1 MILLQLDR
9 LMVDSL
15 SVVND
20 LLSSPVC
27 ECSPIVV
34 SGPSVM
40 DTILAIA
47 MAVIALANICL
58 TFFIFRQ
65 GRKDTSESANKQRK
79 FELVQSLILNNRLPL
94 LYSFYDAVSN
104 ECRKLLVKNDQQ
116 TKLAVNETNMALL
129 KRFRQDFVM
138 PFNVVDHE
146 LFVSLKETAD
156 DLIDGITEAIFDEG
170 INLKHEPKYNEMITE
185 PLSRNRNA
193 MLSKLYE
200 MANLDRKA

>member
-1 MILLQLDR
+1 M
-9 LMVDSL
+9 DS
-15 SVVND
+15 
-20 LLSSPVC
+20 
-27 ECSPIVV
+27 
-34 SGPSVM
+34 
-40 DTILAIA
+40 ILAIA
-47 MAVIALANICL
+47 MAVIALANIFL
-58 TFFIFRQ
+58 TFYIFMQ
-65 GRKDTSESANKQRK
+65 GRKDTSESVNKQRK

-94 LYSFYDAVSN
+94 LYSFYDAVAN
-104 ECRKLLVKNDQQ
+104 ECRRLLVKNDQQ

-156 DLIDGITEAIFDEG
+156 DLIDGITEVIFDEG
-170 INLKHEPKYNEMITE
+170 INLKHEPKFNEMITE

-200 MANLDRKA
+200 MANLDKKP